1 MKHRSV
7 APLACLILAFGLS
20 GCFLL
25 PKPAHH
31 WAKVTP
37 IPIDKSAVPSPYAR
51 EDEMYARAV
60 LAIEQRDYGLAL
72 DVLEMAKDV
81 RPDDPRVLSAM
92 GVVYDKLGRFD
103 LSGRYY
109 DLAEKADPG
118 SKVVAIDRRYSQYL
132 QQAMASERPVQTV
145 VLAQGPAVTR
155 QANVIMLPAAPQ
167 MANALGGPVRVRNAT
182 GRADGASRL
191 EARLTG
197 KGWTLA
203 PAPGVEIGVLATT
216 KVEYP
221 PSAAKVAAGLARTL
235 EFPVRLESCATCSQ
249 VVLLVGVNALAQ
261 NTSASGA
268 KLQQG

>member
-1 MKHRSV
+1 
-7 APLACLILAFGLS
+7 
-20 GCFLL
+20 
-25 PKPAHH
+25 
-31 WAKVTP
+31 
-37 IPIDKSAVPSPYAR
+37 
-51 EDEMYARAV
+51 
-60 LAIEQRDYGLAL
+60 
-72 DVLEMAKDV
+72 MAKDV

-109 DLAEKADPG
+109 DAAEKADPG
-118 SKVVAIDRRYSQYL
+118 SKVVAIDRRYSEYL

-167 MANALGGPVRVRNAT
+167 MAQAANPLGGPVRVRNAT

-249 VVLLVGVNALAQ
+249 VVLLVGANALAQ
-261 NTSASGA
+261 NTSAGAA